1 MVVVVD
7 AVPDT
12 TVTATLLT
20 DLLTGRDGRVL
31 LDKRLLRCAATARG
45 AHGRLTEADGQ
56 QKESHTQAEAGTK
69 AHAGVIGRNRWAK
82 RAQMHRRLDRRLPA
96 EASSHPLPASRR
108 QLAQGLRPRLEAGP
122 VEVVPVRAR
131 TPVHTHKFTNFRTV
145 Q

>member
-12 TVTATLLT
+12 TVTATLPT
-20 DLLTGRDGRVL
+20 ELLTGRDGRIL
-31 LDKRLLRCAATARG
+31 LDKRLWRCAASARG
-45 AHGRLTEADGQ
+45 AHGRLAEADGQ

-69 AHAGVIGRNRWAK
+69 TRAGAIGRSDRP
-82 RAQMHRRLDRRLPA
+82 RGAQTHRRFDRRLPA

-122 VEVVPVRAR
+122 V
-131 TPVHTHKFTNFRTV
+131 
-145 Q
+145 